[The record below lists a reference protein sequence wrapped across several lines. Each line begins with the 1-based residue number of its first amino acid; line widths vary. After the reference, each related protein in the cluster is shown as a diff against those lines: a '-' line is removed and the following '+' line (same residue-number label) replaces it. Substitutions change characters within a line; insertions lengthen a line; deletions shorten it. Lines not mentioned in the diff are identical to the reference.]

1 MRINIKYCWFVLCL
15 AINSCAQTSNKNVE
29 FFKDTPA
36 YELAI
41 EVQKGNLKKI
51 EEIVKE
57 NPDLM
62 DYSNPE
68 TGSNVLMLSIYVEN
82 FKSFKKLLELGANPN
97 YINPKTKYS
106 VLMES
111 IIYFGSSLE
120 WREDNRYAELLLN
133 YKADP
138 NYAVENDFVNQDNNY
153 VTASSPLLK
162 ASRINLSLV
171 KLLIKYGAD
180 PYKKLGETEE
190 TPFSSAVAR
199 GKFDIVNYYI
209 DSLKFDVHQPMKKV
223 IRKPKNEL
231 VTFYVQDYV
240 VNNLMYQKLK
250 DSSVNVDKD
259 KERWELIEK
268 LEAMGVDF
276 RNYDYKKNYE

>member
-15 AINSCAQTSNKNVE
+15 AVNSCAQTSNRNVE

-51 EEIVKE
+51 EKIVKD

-62 DYSNPE
+62 EYSNPD
-68 TGSNVLMLSIYVEN
+68 TGSNVLVLSIYVEN

-97 YINPKTKYS
+97 YINPKTRYS
-106 VLMES
+106 VLMDA
-111 IIYFGSSLE
+111 IMPFGNSLE
-120 WREDNRYAELLLN
+120 WRIDNRYAKLLLE
-133 YKADP
+133 YGAEAK
-138 NYAVENDFVNQDNNY
+138 YAVENDFVNQDNNY
-153 VTASSPLLK
+153 VIASSPLLE
-162 ASRINLSLV
+162 ASRLDLDLV

-180 PYKKLGETEE
+180 PYEKLGETEQ

-199 GKFDIVNYYI
+199 GKFDIINYYI
-209 DSLKFDVHQPMKKV
+209 DSLKVDVNEPMKKV

-259 KERWELIEK
+259 KERWKLIEK

-276 RNYDYKKNYE
+276 RQYDYKKNYE

>member
-250 DSSVNVDKD
+250 DSS
-259 KERWELIEK
+259 
-268 LEAMGVDF
+268 
-276 RNYDYKKNYE
+276 